1 MKILLV
7 TPMPPRAEAPGAIP
21 LVLHAAVTGLRARH
35 DVTLLTVVGDEP
47 GEAEAVQ
54 LIRRSGL
61 DVHAVDR
68 RQPNGAA
75 RHRRRLRLAGTWARG
90 RYPWRTVW
98 FADPAVQTT
107 LDRLTQTQR
116 FDVVALEDNSM
127 GVFRVPGDLPAVLTE
142 HEVRSPR
149 DVYGQLGPLQPWI
162 RRTVRALDRR
172 RWPRYQESV
181 WRKYDRL
188 QVFTRRDASHVMD
201 VAPELGERVRVNPFG
216 VDLPDPAD
224 PAREEPDTMLFVGN
238 FMHPPNL
245 DAAAWLAREI
255 VPRIRVLRPSARL
268 TIVGA
273 ALPGQVRALGGD
285 GVEFVGD
292 VPLIGPV
299 LESTALVLA
308 PVRHGGGM
316 RMKVLQALA
325 AGKATVTTRRGAE
338 GLLLEDE
345 EPPLVVADD
354 ADAIASAA
362 ALLLDDHAERRALG
376 TRARE
381 FVRRRHSPE
390 AYAQRLEA
398 VYEEA
403 IAERDKPETRQR

>member
-1 MKILLV
+1 
-7 TPMPPRAEAPGAIP
+7 
-21 LVLHAAVTGLRARH
+21 
-35 DVTLLTVVGDEP
+35 
-47 GEAEAVQ
+47 
-54 LIRRSGL
+54 
-61 DVHAVDR
+61 
-68 RQPNGAA
+68 
-75 RHRRRLRLAGTWARG
+75 
-90 RYPWRTVW
+90 
-98 FADPAVQTT
+98 
-107 LDRLTQTQR
+107 
-116 FDVVALEDNSM
+116 
-127 GVFRVPGDLPAVLTE
+127 
-142 HEVRSPR
+142 
-149 DVYGQLGPLQPWI
+149 
-162 RRTVRALDRR
+162 
-172 RWPRYQESV
+172 
-181 WRKYDRL
+181 
-188 QVFTRRDASHVMD
+188 
-201 VAPELGERVRVNPFG
+201 
-216 VDLPDPAD
+216 
-224 PAREEPDTMLFVGN
+224 MLFVGN

-273 ALPGQVRALGGD
+273 ALPGQIRALGGD
-285 GVEFVGD
+285 GVEFVGG

-325 AGKATVTTRRGAE
+325 SGKATVTTRRGAE

-390 AYAQRLEA
+390 AYARSGLPRRGPSSTSKKTA
-398 VYEEA
+398 PSMWSW
-403 IAERDKPETRQR
+403 R